1 MKFVRGFRNDT
12 SVNVIKRS
20 PPLPFVRVFK
30 NSLQAEI
37 NYTKIFELGEHFSQ
51 SSEER
56 GGHRGSGAFLD
67 VSKFTMGSENSFGF
81 Q

>member
-56 GGHRGSGAFLD
+56 GGAPRIWSIPRC
-67 VSKFTMGSENSFGF
+67 F
-81 Q
+81 QIYYGQRK